1 MKILALLLTLITS
14 LPLRAAVISS
24 IERLDSIIEPSRE
37 TTLTHNFTGFG
48 PVWSDHTFTFRPFLP
63 NYLIGGDL
71 IRPSYYDSDD
81 ADFQLRVTLDAP
93 ATLFLLIDDRAPN
106 VATTMPWVAA
116 FGFTDTGDDVVVAV
130 SPNSNLTTSS
140 IYSGNFPAGDV
151 VLLQQNAPGNV
162 GMYLVGAVPEPS
174 SAILLLSGA
183 VFCLRRRPLRT
194 HERNG

>member
-37 TTLTHNFTGFG
+37 TTLTHNFAGFG
-48 PVWSDHTFTFRPFLP
+48 PVWSDHTFTFRTVP

-71 IRPSYYDSDD
+71 VRTSYRDHDD
-81 ADFQLRVTLDAP
+81 ADFQLRVTLDAA
-93 ATLFLLIDDRAPN
+93 ATLFLLIDNRAPD

-116 FGFTDTGDDVVVAV
+116 LGFTDTGDDAVIAV
-130 SPNSNLTTSS
+130 SPSSNLTTSS
-140 IYSGNFPAGDV
+140 IYSGIFPAGDV

-162 GMYLVGAVPEPS
+162 GMYLVAAVPEPAS
-174 SAILLLSGA
+174 LSLLLFGSLI
-183 VFCLRRRPLRT
+183 CLRRHSLRPN
-194 HERNG
+194 ERNG